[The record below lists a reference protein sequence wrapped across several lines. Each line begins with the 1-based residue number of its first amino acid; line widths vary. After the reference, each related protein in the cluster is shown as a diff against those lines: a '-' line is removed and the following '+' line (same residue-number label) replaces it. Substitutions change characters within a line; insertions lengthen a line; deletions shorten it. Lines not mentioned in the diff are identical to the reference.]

1 MAVLAVFQTEG
12 DLSLPTLHC
21 GLGLHLYL
29 AVCKVLSQTVLL
41 FKQHCAVGKKGT
53 VSFICIE
60 GS

>member
-12 DLSLPTLHC
+12 DLRLPTLHS

-29 AVCKVLSQTVLL
+29 ALCKVLSPTVLL
-41 FKQHCAVGKKGT
+41 FKQHCAMGKKGA
-53 VSFICIE
+53 VSFIFIE